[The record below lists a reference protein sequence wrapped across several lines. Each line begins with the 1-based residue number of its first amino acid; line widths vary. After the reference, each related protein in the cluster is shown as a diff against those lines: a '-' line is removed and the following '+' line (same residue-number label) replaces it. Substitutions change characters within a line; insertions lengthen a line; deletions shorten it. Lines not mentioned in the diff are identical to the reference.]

1 MTTSRIDYASTYFP
15 YPKPT
20 PIQGEPTYKALKRLK
35 NELRANSSSVDSDL
49 GGGDHGYLGLVLNNQ
64 EYSRVVPND
73 PFTAPRF
80 PGPLNI
86 PRGTDT
92 IDAMNLREEH
102 RRNSGL
108 YRECREVE
116 KALIR
121 HITTAIE
128 SKYIDFLK
136 NHDTDL
142 IEEDI
147 PTVLKY
153 LFDNYGKVPTRIVK
167 EKEQEVLSTP
177 FVPSDPMVTI
187 FRPIEQLRTLAEIAK
202 IPYTESQIVDFGVQ
216 LIKSTRDFE
225 TALGEW
231 NRKGDLFKTWDLFK
245 EHFSDAQQTLKD
257 IRGPTMAQ
265 AGFHHANLLA
275 AEIRSELQNNQEK
288 MFSVMR
294 TITHSDNEPEI
305 EHEIPQESANISTHL
320 SVQTETLK
328 VLTELQQQLK
338 SLTNEVKINKG
349 GGVKQRQYKKTP
361 DNPSFTRANTDF
373 YCWTHGACDHNSN
386 ACTRQAP
393 GHKNNATK
401 DNKQGGSKAFCE

>member
-1 MTTSRIDYASTYFP
+1 MTATRVDYAATYFP

-49 GGGDHGYLGLVLNNQ
+49 GGGDHGYLGLVLNDA
-64 EYSRVVPND
+64 EYSRVVPNT
-73 PFTAPRF
+73 PFIAPRF
-80 PGPLNI
+80 PGSLNI

-92 IDAMNLREEH
+92 IDAINLREEH
-102 RRNSGL
+102 KRNTGL

-128 SKYIDFLK
+128 AKYIDNLK
-136 NHDTDL
+136 NPDTDL
-142 IEEDI
+142 IEDDI
-147 PTVLKY
+147 PTVLQY
-153 LFDNYGKVPTRIVK
+153 LFNNYGKVPTRIVK
-167 EKEQEVLSTP
+167 EKETEVLSTP

-202 IPYTESQIVDFGVQ
+202 IPYTETQIVDFGIQ

-225 TALGEW
+225 TALGDW
-231 NRKGDLFKTWDLFK
+231 NKKAEREKTWDLFK
-245 EHFSDAQQTLKD
+245 DHFTDAQQTLKD

-275 AEIRSELQNNQEK
+275 SEIRSELQENQEK
-288 MFSVMR
+288 MFAIMQNIHD
-294 TITHSDNEPEI
+294 TENLHDNDSEQQ
-305 EHEIPQESANISTHL
+305 QETANAVTSL

-328 VLTELQQQLK
+328 VLAQLQEQLK
-338 SLTNEVKINKG
+338 SLTNEVKNNKG
-349 GGVKQRQYKKTP
+349 GSNKRQNKKTP
-361 DNPSFTRANTDF
+361 DDASFHRANTDH
-373 YCWTHGACDHNSN
+373 YCWTHGMCNHQSN

-393 GHKNNATK
+393 GHKSDATK
-401 DNKQGGSKAFCE
+401 DNKKGGSKAFCK